1 MRHYLGPSFK
11 SNTLV
16 EIEDPIAP
24 SPQCRSAG
32 ENATILGV
40 INVAILHPIDPAGHV
55 PSGIDAFIRG
65 ILKFA
70 PPDIHY
76 TLFGATSDPVARPPG
91 KLAKVVLGERAI
103 EYWPLVTMGAKAE
116 RGLVPLTIRYMQS
129 LLAARKQGLLAHCN
143 VLDFHRIEPSFL
155 FSADPR
161 PKNVLLHQD
170 MSVIRDA
177 NSDILWRHAPWLY
190 EWLERRAFSRMR
202 KIFAVR
208 QSAVQRYR
216 QRYPEFAHRFAFI
229 PTWVD
234 STVFVP
240 SPSDSRRESTRAALR
255 RQIGMPPDAPLLVFV
270 GRLDQQKDPLLLI
283 ESLKLSVETV
293 PTLHLAVVGDGVL
306 RSRVEEA
313 VGAHQLAAQV
323 HFLGVRPP
331 LEIAEILRAAD
342 QYVLC
347 SAYEG
352 MPIALLEA
360 LATGLPVVCTD
371 VGEVRLVVHD
381 SINGQISAA
390 REPRSF
396 ADAILKGLSR
406 ADAMR
411 GAACEQAVSKYRPE
425 PVLEN
430 IYANHRS
437 QGA

>member
-1 MRHYLGPSFK
+1 M
-11 SNTLV
+11 
-16 EIEDPIAP
+16 
-24 SPQCRSAG
+24 
-32 ENATILGV
+32 

-65 ILKFA
+65 VLKFA
-70 PPDIHY
+70 PPDIRY

-91 KLAKVVLGERAI
+91 KLAKVVLGERTI
-103 EYWPLVTMGAKAE
+103 EYWPLVTMGARAE
-116 RGLVPLTIRYMQS
+116 RGLVPLTIRYMYA
-129 LLAARKQGLLAHCN
+129 LLEARKQGLLTPCN

-177 NSDILWRHAPWLY
+177 NSDILWRHAPWAY

-202 KIFAVR
+202 RIFAVR

-216 QRYPEFAHRFAFI
+216 EQYPEFADRFAFI

-240 SPSDSRRESTRAALR
+240 SPSSSSRESTRAASR
-255 RQIGMPPDAPLLVFV
+255 RQMGISPDAPLLVFV
-270 GRLDQQKDPLLLI
+270 GRLDKQKDPLLLI
-283 ESLKLSVETV
+283 ESLKLSVAAV
-293 PTLHLAVVGDGVL
+293 PNLQLAIVGDGVL
-306 RSRVEEA
+306 RSRVQDL
-313 VGAHQLAAQV
+313 VRAHRLTAQV

-331 LEIAEILRAAD
+331 MEIAEILRAAD
-342 QYVLC
+342 LYVLC

-352 MPIALLEA
+352 MPIAMLEA
-360 LATGLPVVCTD
+360 LATGLPVVSTD
-371 VGEVRLVVHD
+371 VGEVRLVVRD
-381 SINGQISAA
+381 GINGQISAA
-390 REPRSF
+390 REPQGF
-396 ADAILKGLSR
+396 ADAILRGLSR
-406 ADAMR
+406 TEALR
-411 GAACEQAVSKYRPE
+411 GPPCEQAVNKYRPE